1 MPCPPKSDHRPRV
14 GEQRRARMRRR
25 LVESA
30 MRVFA
35 QKGVGASVIED
46 VIADAGVSRGTF
58 YNYFASND
66 DLLAAAKEE
75 LGRDLVD
82 VAETRVMQVAGGANR
97 LAVGALLFLGVARD
111 CPLFGRFMAR
121 VGLQATGPG
130 GLIHRYMPTHIQ
142 DGVTEG
148 DFLPMPLP
156 VALDLI
162 AGAAIAG
169 VERMMRGDAGP
180 DHPAQIVAAILRG
193 LGMAPGDAARIAF
206 QPVAPLSPA
215 QDSLLASKAMTDPA

>member
-1 MPCPPKSDHRPRV
+1 MSPPPKSDHRPRV

-46 VIADAGVSRGTF
+46 VIAEAGVSRGTF

-82 VAETRVMQVAGGANR
+82 VAEARVIEVTGGANR
-97 LAVGALLFLGVARD
+97 LAVGILLFLGVARD
-111 CPLFGRFMAR
+111 CPLFGRFMVR

-142 DGVTEG
+142 DGVAEG
-148 DFLPMPLP
+148 DFAAIPLP

-162 AGAAIAG
+162 AGASIAG
-169 VERMMRGDAGP
+169 VERMMRGDAAP

-206 QPVAPLSPA
+206 QPVAPLAPPA
-215 QDSLLASKAMTDPA
+215 DSLLASDAMTEPR